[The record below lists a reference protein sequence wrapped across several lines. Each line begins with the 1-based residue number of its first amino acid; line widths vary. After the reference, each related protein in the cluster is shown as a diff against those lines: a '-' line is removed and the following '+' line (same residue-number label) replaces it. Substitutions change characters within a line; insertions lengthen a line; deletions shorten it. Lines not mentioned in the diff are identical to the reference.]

1 MRGGKG
7 SEGGREGAEVSG
19 RLGRRHDDDLT
30 QELLRGL
37 EEGRLVVGREWR
49 RQQPQAAH
57 GRGGAQRTEQAA
69 HRSVVPRRRRDLRAV
84 HTHAHTR
91 A

>member
-19 RLGRRHDDDLT
+19 RLGRRHGDDLT

-37 EEGRLVVGREWR
+37 EEGRLVVGRER
-49 RQQPQAAH
+49 RL
-57 GRGGAQRTEQAA
+57 
-69 HRSVVPRRRRDLRAV
+69 SK
-84 HTHAHTR
+84 TR
-91 A
+91 LKRVSSRPAWSLLV